1 MLDQNPIYK
10 IYKEGKVPV
19 VRFKDTGFTNFVQD
33 KYFTDYDGNINEKFK
48 NIVGCFCVLG
58 GMQDNFILSGIG
70 NVDTLHIG
78 YVEPDTQVFDVSEGK
93 YRKAIDMFNEALE
106 AFTKQSESVDKS
118 KEIISSQFD
127 DFDIFYT
134 QAIVK
139 AEDITKVGE
148 YTKSERFQFMHTVE
162 DGFFRLNTLADYV
175 FLTNN
180 IENIKKTIEMADKY
194 DAFDSYIT
202 IFSEDLPDEIKEMY
216 PIIKIYN
223 EKVKSLYWQERSIF
237 EKLLPKHSTDNINF
251 VKDLDTIFD
260 NTNNTIFFMQAGY
273 SSEIELLINGKTERC
288 RFYVEDGQI
297 ILKNKDKMLDIND
310 ILTNKDAHIN
320 AVSLK
325 ARIDALNV
333 LAKYDKDAVVKE
345 PINSRIINL
354 YNFYMSHKLY
364 ATDDGFKYYIDDFLI
379 EYHKKLDDCIIRY
392 FHPDYDERLLHE
404 EDIYLNFEDKKFILD
419 VINKYRSIMTD
430 VEKNIQIER

>member
-1 MLDQNPIYK
+1 MLEQNPIYK

-33 KYFTDYDGNINEKFK
+33 KYFTDYDGHIDEKFK

-78 YVEPDTQVFDVSEGK
+78 YIEPDTQVFDVSEGK

-148 YTKSERFQFMHTVE
+148 YTKEERFQFMHTVE

-202 IFSEDLPDEIKEMY
+202 MFSEDLPDEIKEMY
-216 PIIKIYN
+216 PIIKIYD
-223 EKVKSLYWQERSIF
+223 EKAKNLYWQERSVF
-237 EKLLPKHSTDNINF
+237 EKLLPKHSTDNIDF
-251 VKDLDTIFD
+251 VKDLDTIFAAAFGCA
-260 NTNNTIFFMQAGY
+260 NNGY
-273 SSEIELLINGKTERC
+273 SCTIDLLIDDKKAECTFKIENGEIVLKHHEDVLD
-288 RFYVEDGQI
+288 VEE
-297 ILKNKDKMLDIND
+297 
-310 ILTNKDAHIN
+310 ILTNKN
-320 AVSLK
+320 AFMNILK
-325 ARIDALNV
+325 LKNKIDALNI
-333 LAKYDKDAVVKE
+333 LAKYDKDAIIKE
-345 PINSRIINL
+345 PINSRII
-354 YNFYMSHKLY
+354 KLY
-364 ATDDGFKYYIDDFLI
+364 DFYKENEIFRTDDGFKYFADDFMI
-379 EYHKKLDDCIIRY
+379 EYHKKLDDCVIKY
-392 FHPDYDERLLHE
+392 FHPDYEERLLHE

-419 VINKYRSIMTD
+419 VVNQYRNIMIDT
-430 VEKNIQIER
+430 EKETQIER